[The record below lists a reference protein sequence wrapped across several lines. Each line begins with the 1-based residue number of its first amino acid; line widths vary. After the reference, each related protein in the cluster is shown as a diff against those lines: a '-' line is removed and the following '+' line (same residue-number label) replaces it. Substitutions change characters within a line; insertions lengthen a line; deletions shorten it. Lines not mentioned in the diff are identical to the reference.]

1 MAATLTMS
9 NEAKALFIN
18 ALKEDLTH
26 VYLGRNV
33 AQPSIDQTLTTQD
46 IVDTSSDMSSRV
58 RQVRLTTST
67 QEYATTNN
75 IQLADETRITN
86 FYLLETVAVNKLI
99 LMNNTN
105 QVRAIITIPLIVPDA
120 IKTLYVPQIKIN
132 IL

>member
-9 NEAKALFIN
+9 NEAKTLFVN

-26 VYLGRNV
+26 VYLGKNV
-33 AQPSIDQTLTTQD
+33 GINLDQTLTTQD

-86 FYLLETVAVNKLI
+86 FYLLEAVAVNKLV

>member
-1 MAATLTMS
+1 
-9 NEAKALFIN
+9 
-18 ALKEDLTH
+18 
-26 VYLGRNV
+26 
-33 AQPSIDQTLTTQD
+33 
-46 IVDTSSDMSSRV
+46 MSSRV

-86 FYLLETVAVNKLI
+86 FYLFRSSGGKQVSFNDEQYKPSKSNY
-99 LMNNTN
+99 NNTF
-105 QVRAIITIPLIVPDA
+105 TIVPDA